1 MNRMV
6 LDRYDRLLRKCDAA
20 ARTNHEVRG
29 ETAQQRL
36 NPEPDTSPASQSEE
50 QRSPQAPAPMPPP
63 SIREEKKVQKGKGA
77 RKPETLEVK
86 RTRKKRGP
94 KNDREENGCEREQ
107 RKRIVE
113 RWIHF

>member
-1 MNRMV
+1 MNKMV
-6 LDRYDRLLRKCDAA
+6 LVSQDRYDRLLRKCDAT
-20 ARTNHEVRG
+20 ARTDHEVRG

-36 NPEPDTSPASQSEE
+36 NPEPNTSQSEE
-50 QRSPQAPAPMPPP
+50 RSPQAPVPMPPP
-63 SIREEKKVQKGKGA
+63 GIMEEKKAQKGKRA

-94 KNDREENGCEREQ
+94 KNDREENGREREQ

-113 RWIHF
+113 SWIHF